1 MPTIKEEMAAI
12 DRRKFDWYSKLS
24 EEEQKSLSMWVLMR
38 YCSSTGSKVEE
49 INEHY
54 LIMTNELVNVYFND
68 LRHHPE
74 LQMRLMQ
81 CVGIGTNQFHP
92 WIKPGK
98 RKKDGNKVNKKLFD
112 LFETRY
118 PHLND
123 DEIDFLISNLSKDEI
138 KANLTDSGMSDK
150 QIKELMK

>member
-12 DRRKFDWYSKLS
+12 DRRKFGWYDSLTDDEK
-24 EEEQKSLSMWVLMR
+24 KGLSMWVLMR
-38 YCSSTGSKVEE
+38 YCSSTGSNVDE

-54 LIMTNELVNVYFND
+54 LTMTNELVNVNFND

-92 WIKPGK
+92 WVKPGK
-98 RKKDGNKVNKKLFD
+98 RKKDKSANPKLFG
-112 LFETRY
+112 LIEQRS
-118 PHLND
+118 PHYS
-123 DEIDFLISNLSKDEI
+123 DEEIEMLIKMMDKAEI
-138 KANLTDSGMSDK
+138 KQLLVEYGLTDK
-150 QIKELMK
+150 QIKEYLK

>member
-12 DRRKFDWYSKLS
+12 DRRKFGWYASLTD
-24 EEEQKSLSMWVLMR
+24 EERKSLSMWVLMR
-38 YCSSTGSKVEE
+38 YCSSTSSKVEE
-49 INEHY
+49 INHHY
-54 LIMTNELVNVYFND
+54 LTMTNELVNVHFND

-81 CVGIGTNQFHP
+81 CVGIGTNQFHA

-98 RKKDGNKVNKKLFD
+98 RRRDSNKANQKLYDVFV
-112 LFETRY
+112 TRY

-123 DEIDFLISNLSKDEI
+123 DEIDMLLDSMDRDAVKQNLQ
-138 KANLTDSGMSDK
+138 DSGLSDK
-150 QIKELMK
+150 QIKEMLK